1 MINSVWDREII
12 EVIIER
18 VYRQYQIFWEDTV
31 LEKNKEIKLN
41 RKQVALALVRIMWRK
56 EEINDSWYS
65 NILRNNGVS
74 EKDGDVDETEE

>member
-1 MINSVWDREII
+1 M
-12 EVIIER
+12 
-18 VYRQYQIFWEDTV
+18 
-31 LEKNKEIKLN
+31 EKNKEIKLN